1 MSTTTRIGLIRHG
14 ETLWNR
20 NGRWQGQA
28 PVPLNDEGL
37 AQAELLST
45 FLATQH
51 DPATVIYASDLKRAM
66 QTAQAVAARLGCPV
80 IPDRMWR
87 EIDVGEWQGLTVE
100 EVRAWDPERLAVVT
114 TDPQRQP
121 RPGGESWEQVG
132 ERGLQALLAL
142 PKAHAG
148 ERVLVV
154 THGGL
159 IRSVLNRLVPR
170 DEPALIVDN
179 TSITELSYTH
189 DGDEWS
195 ILAWN
200 RLDHLGK
207 RKTVMAEYNE

>member
-1 MSTTTRIGLIRHG
+1 MTTTRIGLIRHG

-28 PVPLNDEGL
+28 PVPLNEEGEQQAKLL
-37 AQAELLST
+37 AAY
-45 FLATQH
+45 LAAQR
-51 DPATVIYASDLKRAM
+51 DDAVVIYSSDLRRAL
-66 QTAQAVAARLGCPV
+66 QTAHAIAARLSIPV
-80 IPDRMWR
+80 IPDRLWR

-100 EVRAWDPERLAVVT
+100 EVRAWDPERLALVA
-114 TDPQRQP
+114 TDPERQP

-142 PKAHAG
+142 PKAHPG

-159 IRSVLNRLVPR
+159 IRSVLNRLIPQEDPR
-170 DEPALIVDN
+170 FIVDN
-179 TSITELSYTH
+179 TSVTELVYEH
-189 DGDEWS
+189 EPD
-195 ILAWN
+195 AWQIDALN
-200 RLDHLGK
+200 RLDHLGA

>member
-20 NGRWQGQA
+20 NGRWQGHA

-37 AQAELLST
+37 AQAELLAAY
-45 FLATQH
+45 LAAQR
-51 DPATVIYASDLKRAM
+51 DPATVIYSSDLTRAM
-66 QTAQAVAARLGCPV
+66 QTAKAIAARLNIPI
-80 IPDRMWR
+80 IPDRLWR

-100 EVRAWDPERLAVVT
+100 EVRAWDPERLAVVAS
-114 TDPQRQP
+114 DPQRQP

-142 PKAHAG
+142 PQAHAG
-148 ERVLVV
+148 QRVLVV

-159 IRSVLNRLVPR
+159 IRTVLNRLLPLDDAR
-170 DEPALIVDN
+170 LIVDN
-179 TSITELSYTH
+179 TSITELSYAH
-189 DGDEWS
+189 EGDEWR